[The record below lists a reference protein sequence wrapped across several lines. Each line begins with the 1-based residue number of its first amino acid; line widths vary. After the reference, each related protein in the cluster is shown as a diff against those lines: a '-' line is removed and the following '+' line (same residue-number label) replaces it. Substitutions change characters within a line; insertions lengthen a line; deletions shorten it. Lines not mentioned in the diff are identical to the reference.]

1 MIPEINKYELV
12 EMYLGGELTGDQL
25 YAFRTRLIDDPELA
39 EILKLS
45 QEIEEAMSE
54 KDVMELRGNLQD
66 ISNSFDLNETFS
78 PEISEAYFGLAEE
91 IEDISDLNLDDEELN
106 SYSNSLQKLHLQNHK
121 KASKE
126 TVHQV
131 YKDEIEPVSDNESGE
146 FSEADELLFREIQD
160 AVMEKDIME
169 LRANIQTIAK
179 HMPAHNRTVEEIE
192 EYVSGD
198 LSDKEMEAIELD
210 AESNLDL
217 ANDIQLFHEVNEA
230 IGEED
235 VMELRAALNII
246 SENESSHAR
255 QYEEIENF
263 LSNEMDEAGL
273 ASFEDEMAMNPD
285 LAADVKLFREVDE
298 AIGEKDV
305 MELRASL
312 KNIRKAE
319 ENEKNREVRGI
330 RPPKTQRILW
340 YTVAASIVLILGI
353 ASFVRN
359 QSYSNQEI
367 YRDYYQT
374 YKVGIFR
381 SADNSTDNVMT
392 DALKK
397 FNQSNYDEALKLFN
411 QVLADNDNN
420 PAANFYVGVAY
431 QEEKE
436 YAKAIQSYAKVVKHN
451 DNLFTEQAQWYIG
464 LCYLQR
470 EEKDEALKVFRQIAS
485 GDGFYASKAKDIM
498 KKLD

>member
-1 MIPEINKYELV
+1 MIPEVNKYELV

-25 YAFRTRLIDDPELA
+25 NAFRTRLVDDPELA

-45 QEIEEAMSE
+45 QEIEDAMSE
-54 KDVMELRGNLQD
+54 KDVMELRGNLQN

-91 IEDISDLNLDDEELN
+91 IEDITDLNLDDEELN
-106 SYSNSLQKLHLQNHK
+106 SYGNSLQKLHLQNHK

-131 YKDEIEPVSDNESGE
+131 YKNEAEPVSDNESGE
-146 FSEADELLFREIQD
+146 FSEADELLFHEIQD

-179 HMPAHNRTVEEIE
+179 HMPAHNRSVEEIE
-192 EYVSGD
+192 EYVSGN
-198 LSDKEMEAIELD
+198 LSDKEMEALELD
-210 AESNLDL
+210 AETNMDL

-235 VMELRAALNII
+235 IMELRAALNII

-255 QYEEIENF
+255 QYEEIESF
-263 LSNEMDEAGL
+263 LSDDLDNISL
-273 ASFEDEMAMNPD
+273 ASFEDELAMNPD

-298 AIGEKDV
+298 AIGERDV

-312 KNIRKAE
+312 QNIRKAE

-381 SADNSTDNVMT
+381 SADNSTDLMT
-392 DALKK
+392 DAMKQ
-397 FNQSNYDEALKLFN
+397 FSESNYDVALKLFH
-411 QVLADNDNN
+411 QVLANNENN
-420 PAANFYVGVAY
+420 PAVNFYVGVAY
-431 QEEKE
+431 QEKKD
-436 YAKAIQSYAKVVKHN
+436 YTKAIQSYTKVVKHN

-470 EEKDEALKVFRQIAS
+470 EDKDEALKIFRQIAS
-485 GDGFYASKAKDIM
+485 SDGYYASQATDII

>member
-1 MIPEINKYELV
+1 MIPEVNKYELV

-25 YAFRTRLIDDPELA
+25 NAFRTRLVDDPELA

-54 KDVMELRGNLQD
+54 KDVMELRGNLQE
-66 ISNSFDLNETFS
+66 ITNSFDLDENFS

-91 IEDISDLNLDDEELN
+91 IEDISDLDLDDEELN

-131 YKDEIEPVSDNESGE
+131 YKDEAEPVSDNESGE
-146 FSEADELLFREIQD
+146 FTEADELLFQEIQD

-169 LRANIQTIAK
+169 LRANIETIAK

-210 AESNLDL
+210 AESNMDL

-255 QYEEIENF
+255 QYEEIESF
-263 LSNEMDEAGL
+263 LSDEMDEAGV

-298 AIGEKDV
+298 AVGEKDV

-312 KNIRKAE
+312 QNIRKTE

-381 SADNSTDNVMT
+381 SADNSADNLMT
-392 DALKK
+392 DALKQ
-397 FNQSNYDEALKLFN
+397 FNESNYDQALNLFH
-411 QVLADNDNN
+411 QVLTKNENN

-436 YAKAIQSYAKVVKHN
+436 YAKAIQSYTKVVKHN

-470 EEKDEALKVFRQIAS
+470 EEKDKALKVFKEIAS
-485 GDGFYASKAKDIM
+485 SDGYYASKATDII

>member
-1 MIPEINKYELV
+1 MIPEVNKYELV

-25 YAFRTRLIDDPELA
+25 NAFRTRLVDDPELA

-54 KDVMELRGNLQD
+54 KDVMELRGNLQE
-66 ISNSFDLNETFS
+66 ITNSFDLDENFS

-91 IEDISDLNLDDEELN
+91 IEDISDLDLDDEELN

-131 YKDEIEPVSDNESGE
+131 YKDEAEPVSDSESSE
-146 FSEADELLFREIQD
+146 FTEADELLFQEIED

-169 LRANIQTIAK
+169 LRANIETIAK

-210 AESNLDL
+210 AESNMDL

-255 QYEEIENF
+255 QYEEIESF
-263 LSNEMDEAGL
+263 LSDEMDEVGV

-298 AIGEKDV
+298 AVGEKDV
-305 MELRASL
+305 MQLRASL
-312 KNIRKAE
+312 QNIRKAE

-381 SADNSTDNVMT
+381 SADNSTNNLMT
-392 DALKK
+392 DALKQ
-397 FNQSNYDEALKLFN
+397 FNESNYDQALNLFH
-411 QVLADNDNN
+411 QVLTKNENN

-436 YAKAIQSYAKVVKHN
+436 YAKAIQSYRKVVKHN

-470 EEKDEALKVFRQIAS
+470 EEKDKALKVFKEIAS
-485 GDGFYASKAKDIM
+485 SDGYYASKATDII

>member
-1 MIPEINKYELV
+1 MIPEVNKYELV

-25 YAFRTRLIDDPELA
+25 EAFRTRLVDDPELA

-45 QEIEEAMSE
+45 QEIEDAMSE

-66 ISNSFDLNETFS
+66 ISDSFDFNETFS

-91 IEDISDLNLDDEELN
+91 IEDISDLDLDDEELK
-106 SYSNSLQKLHLQNHK
+106 SFGNSLQKLHLQNHK

-131 YKDEIEPVSDNESGE
+131 YKNEVEPVSDTDSGE
-146 FSEADELLFREIQD
+146 FSEADEMLFQEIQD
-160 AVMEKDIME
+160 AVMEKDVME
-169 LRANIQTIAK
+169 LRANLETISR

-198 LSDKEMEAIELD
+198 LSDKEMEAMELE
-210 AESNLDL
+210 AEANMDL
-217 ANDIQLFHEVNEA
+217 ANDIQLYHEVNEA
-230 IGEED
+230 LGEED
-235 VMELRAALNII
+235 IMELRAALNII

-255 QYEEIENF
+255 QYEEIESF
-263 LSNEMDEAGL
+263 LSDELDDLSL
-273 ASFEDEMAMNPD
+273 ASFEEELAMNPD

-312 KNIRKAE
+312 QNIRKTE
-319 ENEKNREVRGI
+319 ENEKNKEVRGI

-381 SADNSTDNVMT
+381 SADNSTDNLMS
-392 DALKK
+392 DALKQ
-397 FNQSNYDEALKLFN
+397 FNESNYDVALKLFH
-411 QVLADNDNN
+411 QILAENDNN

-431 QEEKE
+431 QEEKD
-436 YAKAIQSYAKVVKHN
+436 YGKAIQSYTKVVKQN

-470 EEKDEALKVFRQIAS
+470 DEKDKALQVFKEIAS
-485 GDGFYASKAKDIM
+485 SDGYYASKATDII